1 MCKHL
6 LIGLIATMVVGSL
19 PAAGQIVATQEN
31 GRTIYVEAP
40 PTAPTGEQP
49 VTQYGPHRTYLYYS
63 KTEHRW
69 KRVPPASGATMR
81 KARSAAADVQ
91 QYLAWR
97 AQQPAFH
104 VDYGQNH
111 PEEAVGKPV
120 AASNNESSGPAATSS
135 PGLTGEQLDAIIDE
149 AAAKH
154 GVDANLVR
162 AVIKVESNFNP
173 HAVSRKGAM
182 GLMQLMPSTARNLQV
197 ANPFDVRQNVDGG
210 VRHLKQLL
218 QDFNGDVTKS
228 VAAYNAGAGAV
239 QRNGGV
245 PPYAETQA
253 YVRRV
258 NQLYNGDSPLKAAP
272 SNQIRVYRD
281 KYGVLTFTN
290 D

>member
-1 MCKHL
+1 MRKHL

-19 PAAGQIVATQEN
+19 PLAAQIVATQEN

-40 PTAPTGEQP
+40 PTAPAGEQS
-49 VTQYGPHRTYLYYS
+49 VTQYSRRTYLYYS
-63 KTEHRW
+63 RTEHRW

-91 QYLAWR
+91 QYLVWR
-97 AQQPAFH
+97 AQQPAFR
-104 VDYGQNH
+104 VDYAQTQ
-111 PEEAVGKPV
+111 PEAAVKPV
-120 AASNNESSGPAATSS
+120 ETSKNESSGPAATS
-135 PGLTGEQLDAIIDE
+135 GHGVTAEQLDAIIDE
-149 AAAKH
+149 AAQKH

-173 HAVSRKGAM
+173 HAVSNKGAM
-182 GLMQLMPSTARNLQV
+182 GLMQLMPSTARSLQV
-197 ANPFDVRQNVDGG
+197 TNPFDAQQNVDGG

-245 PPYAETQA
+245 PPYAETRA
-253 YVRRV
+253 YVRRI
-258 NQLYNGDSPLKAAP
+258 NQLYNGDSPLKAVP